1 MGCSPPGSSV
11 HGDSS
16 GKNTGVGCHALLQ
29 GIIPTQGLNQASTLQ
44 VDSLPSEPPGKPK
57 YTEVGSLSLLQGIF
71 LTQES
76 NQGLPHCRYIL
87 YQLSCQGSPVS
98 CDHLLSKLY
107 SCLMDHFPGK
117 PNEMNAHQHVT
128 ETLLLPCVSFRV
140 SVCQADPFP
149 MQFKSWSGH
158 PQTLS
163 YFRTQGSSLWRQAA
177 MQWLKPQTTEYLGS
191 SSDYDLP
198 VV

>member
-1 MGCSPPGSSV
+1 MGILQARILEWVAMPSSRGSSQARDWTQV
-11 HGDSS
+11 SS
-16 GKNTGVGCHALLQ
+16 
-29 GIIPTQGLNQASTLQ
+29 I
-44 VDSLPSEPPGKPK
+44 D
-57 YTEVGSLSLLQGIF
+57 
-71 LTQES
+71 
-76 NQGLPHCRYIL
+76 CRLIL

-128 ETLLLPCVSFRV
+128 ETLLLPCVSFRA

-198 VV
+198 VVWLWAY